1 MRLKPDKTMI
11 VGFSLIFIC
20 GLIGVLSWGWFR
32 EYYICNFEVY
42 APAKSFNRFIEIVLE
57 AHKNHDYAMLQQLAT
72 EDAISSLDAFPN
84 LSSQPID
91 VLPLDYLKDTEY
103 NNRVF
108 YDDTHYFDV
117 WLEYEAWPECPDDEF
132 TDEEVM
138 AHFRLLRVGNYN
150 EP

>member
-1 MRLKPDKTMI
+1 MRLKLDKTII
-11 VGFSLIFIC
+11 VGFSLIIIC
-20 GLIGVLSWGWFR
+20 GLTGVFTWNRLGD
-32 EYYICNFEVY
+32 YYMCNFDIYV
-42 APAKSFNRFIEIVLE
+42 PGKSNDRFMEIVLE
-57 AHKNHDYAMLQQLAT
+57 ARKNQDKELLQKLAT
-72 EDAISSLDAFPN
+72 NGAIFSLDRLPN
-84 LSSQPID
+84 LPSQPVD

-103 NNRVF
+103 NYRVF

-117 WLEYEAWPECPDDEF
+117 WLEYNAWPECPDDEF